1 MLEGDWWPLPCPPM
15 AFIVQ
20 SRLHTMACESYVAS
34 SSQIDFLLILYMS
47 SSYLVLRSF
56 LQAFP
61 SSPNALP
68 LASAGLAMSRHYDSA
83 PVTSAAL
90 SQTSHIL
97 ITHIIPWELSTFF
110 QASTTPWEYMYLSA
124 SLFIPRC
131 CSRVNS
137 TKAGPAL
144 LSSPWY
150 LQCIDLYLDRW
161 ASE

>member
-1 MLEGDWWPLPCPPM
+1 MTCLRLVARVAGKCLILCSDNPEGRRQNGCWRVTGGLCHALQWLSLCSPDSTPWPVSPTWP
-15 AFIVQ
+15 
-20 SRLHTMACESYVAS
+20 S

-83 PVTSAAL
+83 PVTPAAL

-110 QASTTPWEYMYLSA
+110 QAPTTP
-124 SLFIPRC
+124 
-131 CSRVNS
+131 
-137 TKAGPAL
+137 
-144 LSSPWY
+144 
-150 LQCIDLYLDRW
+150 
-161 ASE
+161 